1 MRMQQ
6 EEKLIETSL
15 EAITSRV
22 QEVRDSVHT
31 FLAKLE
37 REPLNWPS
45 VLDNFALLSVPDH
58 LRTKY
63 EPEVEE
69 AEQSLVVASA
79 SITQE
84 NAQKQI
90 NHLNEL
96 LTTLTDMIT
105 SAKEDWEGEQN
116 SVPDHLRTKYEP
128 EVEEAEQSLV
138 VASASITQENAQKQ
152 INHLNELL
160 TTLTDIITSAKEDW
174 EGEQNSASRSTSST
188 NPDIG
193 ALVAAVTFGK
203 GLKPN
208 KTTNSSKT
216 RTSTSSEQGSA
227 QWMNNKA
234 DQPGK
239 HPSSIKTELKAA
251 ASPHPYAGRP
261 PNRS

>member
-45 VLDNFALLSVPDH
+45 VLDNFALLSGQV
-58 LRTKY
+58 
-63 EPEVEE
+63 
-69 AEQSLVVASA
+69 S
-79 SITQE
+79 
-84 NAQKQI
+84 
-90 NHLNEL
+90 
-96 LTTLTDMIT
+96 TLTKLLKGDKT
-105 SAKEDWEGEQN
+105 PALRNLVLLPVLVQQEQDEELVKISQGRIPAFN
-116 SVPDHLRTKYEP
+116 HEVVPDHLRTKYEP